1 MPQARRVI
9 HRAKQLASTAWQGC
23 QTALDHAIYAVAPTY
38 GSQRLC
44 ARRLDEIAELQTQRA
59 KDASLNGGG
68 HYYPATAPDKLRDG
82 RWLTSNL
89 SADSYL
95 EMGLTDLRD
104 KCRSLVCEFPFMSGA
119 VDGRVDNVVGT
130 GLKPQSRIL
139 PVAGLISQAE
149 ADRWNGE
156 LEDLWEQWAE
166 YGGGRAKSFDEVQ
179 EEAYRAHIMGG
190 DSLTIHSAKP
200 LKSKPVPLHCSVVD
214 SIRIETPPAETANPL
229 CRMGVQLDADGDPIG
244 FHVRHTHPGDNKQTS
259 FAHDFYSED
268 RACFMMRRKW
278 PDQHRGIPWAA
289 PAAVPARDY
298 QDWTEAEITKAQMA
312 AMIGVI
318 ISVKQNPLAAA
329 QGRATS
335 TNSGKREEQWNPGQI
350 LYKTDAEKV
359 DFLNP
364 NHPSTTFGMFAEW
377 QLLAVAAALDW
388 PFGWLVK
395 DRRRAT
401 YSAGRL
407 EEIDGGVKIRTD
419 QQLISR
425 RLNAPTWRAFV
436 TQAFLAGKTSIRAD
450 LILNYFALVTRHV
463 WIPQPRPWV
472 DPETEVNA
480 AVKAIENN
488 LATLSDVLGGL
499 GKDDQDTLLRRKA
512 ERAFERDNNLL
523 PPQYM
528 LAQAQLDAA
537 NRDPSGASKKPIPDK
552 TKEQLR
558 EEFDAAFLAACAS

>member
-1 MPQARRVI
+1 MPQARRTLNRVAELA
-9 HRAKQLASTAWQGC
+9 RAGWNGFQAG
-23 QTALDHAIYAVAPTY
+23 LDQAIYAVAPSY

-44 ARRLDEIAELQTQRA
+44 ARRLDAIAAKQTEA
-59 KDASLNGGG
+59 ALNAGG
-68 HYYPATAPDKLRDG
+68 HWYPATAPDPLRAD
-82 RWLTSNL
+82 RWMTSRL

-95 EMGLTDLRD
+95 EMGLLDLRD

-139 PVAGLISQAE
+139 PVEGLISIAE
-149 ADRWNGE
+149 ADKWNDE
-156 LEDLWEQWAE
+156 LETLWEQWAE
-166 YGGGRAKSFDEVQ
+166 FGGGRAKSFDEVQ
-179 EEAYRAHIMGG
+179 EEAYRAHVMGG
-190 DSLTIHSAKP
+190 DSLTVHSAKP
-200 LKSKPVPLHCSVVD
+200 LKSKPVPLHCTVIDSV
-214 SIRIETPPAETANPL
+214 RIETPPTQTADPL
-229 CRMGVQLDADGDPIG
+229 CRMGVQLDADGDAIG
-244 FHVRHTHPGDNKQTS
+244 FHVRHTHPGDNKQVS
-259 FAHDFYSED
+259 FAYDYFAED
-268 RACFMMRRKW
+268 RACFLMKRKW

-318 ISVKQNPLAAA
+318 ITVKQNPLVAA
-329 QGRATS
+329 QNRATS
-335 TNSGKREEQWNPGQI
+335 TSVGKREEQWNPGQI
-350 LYKTDAEKV
+350 LYKSDAEKV

-407 EEIDGGVKIRTD
+407 EEIDGGVKIRVD

-436 TQAFLAGKTSIRAD
+436 AQAFLAGKTSIRAD
-450 LILNYFALVTRHV
+450 LILNYFALICRHV

-499 GKDDQDTLLRRKA
+499 GKDDQDTLKRRTA
-512 ERAFERDNNLL
+512 ERAFERENDIV
-523 PPQYM
+523 PPAYM

-537 NRDPSGASKKPIPDK
+537 NRDPSAAGKKPVPDK
-552 TKEQLR
+552 TL
-558 EEFDAAFLAACAS
+558 EELKDEYDAAYLAACAS